1 MFLSIQRRAWYDYLL
16 YSEQDNGTYSQENE
30 QVGKFLLQLLQ
41 PLVIKMRKSSTRVNI
56 RHFGWSKIERM
67 LE

>member
-56 RHFGWSKIERM
+56 RHFG
-67 LE
+67 

>member
-30 QVGKFLLQLLQ
+30 QVGKFLLQLLH

-56 RHFGWSKIERM
+56 RHFG
-67 LE
+67 

>member
-30 QVGKFLLQLLQ
+30 QVGKFLLQLLK

-56 RHFGWSKIERM
+56 RHFG
-67 LE
+67 